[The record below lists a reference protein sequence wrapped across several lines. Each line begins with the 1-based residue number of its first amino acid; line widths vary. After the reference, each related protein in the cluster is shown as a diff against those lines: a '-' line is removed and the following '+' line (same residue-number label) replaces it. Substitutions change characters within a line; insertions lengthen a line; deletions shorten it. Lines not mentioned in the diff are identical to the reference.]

1 MRKLLINSFNWPN
14 VLTLAR
20 IPLALAAFWSALNG
34 TYLATIAAMVLFAIA
49 AITDLLDGIIA
60 RRYGKITTFGKIT
73 DPIADKILVLGAF
86 AVFSYLGLFPFWIV
100 LPIIAREVTITV
112 LRLYFLTRGIAIAAV
127 QSGKQKTVM
136 QLVAIGVIYIN
147 LLFTQFF
154 YNTFSA
160 SNSQLISM
168 TLITAM
174 YATLA
179 LAVWLTLY
187 SGYIFFKNNWKI
199 IKVMM

>member
-1 MRKLLINSFNWPN
+1 MKKSLLKSINWPN
-14 VLTLAR
+14 VLTIAR

-34 TYLATIAAMVLFAIA
+34 TYYATIAAMVLFAVA

-60 RRYGKITTFGKIT
+60 RRYGIITTFGKIT

-100 LPIIAREVTITV
+100 LPIIAREVTITI

-136 QLVAIGVIYIN
+136 QLVAIGVIYVN

-160 SNSQLISM
+160 SNSYLIS
-168 TLITAM
+168 TALVTAM

-179 LAVWLTLY
+179 AAVWLTLS
-187 SGYIFFKNNWKI
+187 SGYDFFKSNWKI
-199 IKVMM
+199 IKVMI